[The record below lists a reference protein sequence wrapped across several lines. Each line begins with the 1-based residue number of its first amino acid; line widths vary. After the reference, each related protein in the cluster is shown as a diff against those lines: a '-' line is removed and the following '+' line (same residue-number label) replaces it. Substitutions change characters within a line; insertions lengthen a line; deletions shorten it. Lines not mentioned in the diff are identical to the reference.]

1 MHTGIISFA
10 DRIAY
15 NIKSNEIKDMIL
27 EQLYRLYNIKIIQK
41 HYFTLSNNNIKY
53 IDNNN
58 YLCNLRSNGNP
69 YYVYFTKY
77 NDIPIIYYIDK
88 KIHPN
93 YEKPRIILVRGLFNE
108 ELYKNTLLD
117 GEMIKT
123 YDKKWI
129 FVINDIIA
137 YKGEFLKKKN
147 LEERLNIV
155 YDLLENDY
163 TEDSCID
170 VCKYKIKTYYKI
182 HKESIKKL
190 IEISKKINY
199 STRGIYL
206 WNYNLNYKPILYN
219 FNEDNIKN
227 VVRNTKDD
235 SKFKTYDLLQNNN
248 KNKENINKENEKKL
262 KDDEKIEEELK
273 EDEKILFISKSTEP
287 DVYYLYLKENILI
300 EKSIGI
306 ANVSKLETSKMLR
319 EIFKNMNTTTLV
331 KFKCKYNKVFE
342 KWLPLHTIK

>member
-41 HYFTLSNNNIKY
+41 HYFTLSNNNMKY

-58 YLCNLRSNGNP
+58 YLCSLRSNGNP
-69 YYVYFTKY
+69 YYVYYTKY

-93 YEKPRIILVRGLFNE
+93 YDKPRIILVRGLFNE

-123 YDKKWI
+123 YDKKWV

-137 YKGEFLKKKN
+137 YKGDFLKKKN
-147 LEERLNIV
+147 LEERLNIA
-155 YDLLENDY
+155 YNLLEKDH

-182 HKESIKKL
+182 HTVSIKTL

-235 SKFKTYDLLQNNN
+235 SKFKTNDFIQQNNN
-248 KNKENINKENEKKL
+248 KEEVNIDKNPNKVKN
-262 KDDEKIEEELK
+262 EELK

-287 DVYYLYLKENILI
+287 DIYYLYTKENILI

-319 EIFKNMNTTTLV
+319 EIFKNMNTTTLI
-331 KFKCKYNKVFE
+331 KFKCKYNTVFG
-342 KWLPLHTIK
+342 KWLPLYRIK